1 MTHATADFPLLLND
15 ASSEEEVQSCDA
27 GLRGVVLS
35 KSEQHKKV
43 QGANYK
49 GPAAFLNMKT
59 STVETKLLRREMSSW
74 RPVPIP

>member
-1 MTHATADFPLLLND
+1 MTHATADLPLLLND

-43 QGANYK
+43 QGVNCQGACDILELEN
-49 GPAAFLNMKT
+49 N
-59 STVETKLLRREMSSW
+59 
-74 RPVPIP
+74 